1 MNAARIYLIGF
12 SGTGKSTVAQ
22 LAAAQLEWLAYDL
35 DQMIAE
41 RRGMS
46 ITEIFAHEGEERFRD
61 DESAALQELDTEQAA
76 VIATGGG
83 LPLQAEN
90 RSFMQATGWIIC
102 LEGRPELIH
111 ARLQRQRDEPDAI
124 RPLLDSEDPLE
135 KVRRL
140 KAQRQPIYALADWT
154 IHTDRLNPLQVAAE
168 VVRAYR
174 ILEQTQRG

>member
-1 MNAARIYLIGF
+1 MKAARIYLIGF

-22 LAAAQLEWLAYDL
+22 LVAAQLGWLAYDL
-35 DQMIAE
+35 DQIIAE

-46 ITEIFAHEGEERFRD
+46 ITEIFAREGEASFRD
-61 DESAALQELDTEQAA
+61 YETAALHELDTERAA

-83 LPLQAEN
+83 LPLRPEN
-90 RSFMQATGWIIC
+90 RSFMQATGWVIC

-111 ARLQRQRDEPDAI
+111 TRLQQQRDEPDAI
-124 RPLLDSEDPLE
+124 RPLLETEDPLE

-154 IHTDRLNPLQVAAE
+154 IHTDRLNPFQVAAE
-168 VVRAYR
+168 VVRAYG
-174 ILEQTQRG
+174 ILEETQCG